1 MAGQPRRVY
10 APSME
15 PAAKAPPTPK
25 RPQGAVVVFSV
36 LVAFGSLVFLWSAL
50 FGAGTTPVVK
60 APTAPFKVAAPPEDK
75 PTAEQPSLYD
85 ALEAARGGAPKAGA
99 QPGAATGEAPAPS
112 ATAAGKGTPIEASD
126 AESPPGLQPTGPY
139 LVQLAALQ
147 SQDAA
152 AALGPRLAKADPATF
167 AGATFD
173 VQRVERQNG
182 VFFRVRAGYFADWAE
197 ASLFC
202 KRMAAKNQD
211 CIAVSR

>member
-15 PAAKAPPTPK
+15 PAAKKPPPPK
-25 RPQGAVVVFSV
+25 GPNWPVAIFSG
-36 LVAFGSLVFLWSAL
+36 LVALGSLVFLWSAF

-60 APTAPFKVAAPPEDK
+60 APTAPFKVAAPPQEK
-75 PTAEQPSLYD
+75 PTAAQPSLYD
-85 ALEAARGGAPKAGA
+85 KLEATRSGSAAAPS
-99 QPGAATGEAPAPS
+99 PAPAVD
-112 ATAAGKGTPIEASD
+112 AAGKGTPSDGAEAVAPS
-126 AESPPGLQPTGPY
+126 GLQPNGPY

-167 AGATFD
+167 AGATFE
-173 VQRVERQNG
+173 VQRIERQNG

-197 ASLFC
+197 ASIFC
-202 KRMAAKNQD
+202 KRLAAKNQD
-211 CIAVSR
+211 CIVVSR